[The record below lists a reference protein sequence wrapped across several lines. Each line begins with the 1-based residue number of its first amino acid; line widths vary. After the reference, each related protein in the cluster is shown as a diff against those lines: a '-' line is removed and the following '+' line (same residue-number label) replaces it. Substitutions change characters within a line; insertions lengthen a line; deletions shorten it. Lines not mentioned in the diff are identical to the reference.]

1 MCNSALAAALPASAR
16 RRGLTG
22 VNAGRC
28 AGRIVDRLPRYPPV
42 HRLSTPTRFTDPHA
56 VDVWDASF
64 RWRSGDLLRDR
75 TIDATW
81 QRVAGAL
88 AAGAGAHADRWR
100 QRYIE
105 VFSRWQLLPDERLLR
120 HAGTGRAPTALPEPQ
135 ACLNLGAFV
144 LAPHSAAA
152 RFDHAGFA
160 GVAGLSVRLLD
171 DAVRLCE
178 GERAA
183 APALSIG
190 VMGLADALAALGLD
204 YRGRE
209 AQLAAAAIA
218 RTLAFAALESAL
230 ELGQERGPGANGVAG
245 ALAAYWRDRA
255 LPRELAG
262 PLLQHRRYRRLT
274 RISAQPCLALLANN
288 ASIGLAAQRARAG
301 RNRLALS
308 ADAALAAQGALAAA
322 MQPWIDAPVEIA
334 RGDCEDR
341 LCSHCL

>member
-1 MCNSALAAALPASAR
+1 M
-16 RRGLTG
+16 
-22 VNAGRC
+22 
-28 AGRIVDRLPRYPPV
+28 
-42 HRLSTPTRFTDPHA
+42 STPTRFTDPHA
-56 VDVWDASF
+56 VDVWDANF

-88 AAGAGAHADRWR
+88 TANDGTRGQAWR
-100 QRYIE
+100 RRYIE

-120 HAGTGRAPTALPEPQ
+120 HAGTGRLPAALPEPQ

-144 LAPHSAAA
+144 LAPRSAAA

-160 GVAGLSVRLLD
+160 AAAGLSVRLLD
-171 DAVRLCE
+171 DALRLCE
-178 GERAA
+178 GECAGAA
-183 APALSIG
+183 ELAIG

-218 RTLAFAALESAL
+218 RTLAYAVLDSAL
-230 ELGQERGPGANGVAG
+230 QLAQERGPGRGDADG
-245 ALAAYWRDRA
+245 ALAAHWRDRA
-255 LPRELAG
+255 LPPELAE
-262 PLLQHRRYRRLT
+262 PLLRYRRHRRLT
-274 RISAQPCLALLANN
+274 RISVQPCLALLANN
-288 ASIGLAAQRARAG
+288 ASIGLAAHRARGG
-301 RNRLALS
+301 RGGGPALS
-308 ADAALAAQGALAAA
+308 ADAALSAQRALAAA

-341 LCSHCL
+341 VCSGCV

>member
-1 MCNSALAAALPASAR
+1 M
-16 RRGLTG
+16 
-22 VNAGRC
+22 
-28 AGRIVDRLPRYPPV
+28 
-42 HRLSTPTRFTDPHA
+42 STPTRFTDPHA

-88 AAGAGAHADRWR
+88 AANAGAQTERWR
-100 QRYIE
+100 QRYVE
-105 VFSRWQLLPDERLLR
+105 AFSRWQLLPDERLLR
-120 HAGTGRAPTALPEPQ
+120 CAGTDRLPTALPEPQ

-144 LAPHSAAA
+144 LAPRSAVA

-160 GVAGLSVRLLD
+160 AAAGLSVRLLD

-178 GERAA
+178 GDRAGA
-183 APALSIG
+183 ATLAIG

-218 RTLAFAALESAL
+218 RTLAYATLESAL
-230 ELGQERGPGANGVAG
+230 QLAQERGPGQDGADG
-245 ALAAYWRDRA
+245 ALAAHWRDRP
-255 LPRELAG
+255 LPPELAG
-262 PLLQHRRYRRLT
+262 PLRRHRRHRRLT

-288 ASIGLAAQRARAG
+288 ASIGLAAQRARG
-301 RNRLALS
+301 SREGDPALS
-308 ADAALAAQGALAAA
+308 AEAALSAQRALAAA
-322 MQPWIDAPVEIA
+322 MQPWIDAPVEIV
-334 RGDCEDR
+334 RGDCQAR
-341 LCSHCL
+341 LCSSCG